1 MKANDKHELTLSRWR
16 RSLQGLAAAALVLLA
31 ACQTAAPPAGAPPA
45 AAVAAA
51 PATSGAN
58 PTANPTANVNA
69 NATAVGAAGVAAGAP
84 APAKAIA
91 QGTAPEPVV
100 ATARAP
106 ASVPSTSVL
115 PAPVL
120 APSFSPAQL
129 RALLAPTGTLR
140 VAVYPGSPTSM
151 LPATANLPMRGVAVE
166 VGRALA
172 QRLDVPI
179 EIIVLPRV
187 AEVVAAL
194 KDGRADMTVT
204 NATPERAKDV
214 DFPFTLLSLEL
225 GVLVRPGSPLTSL
238 EHIDAPGLRLGV
250 SQGSS
255 SQREWA
261 PRLSHSSLVAF
272 PTLQSAAVA
281 LNAGQLDAFI
291 TNKGIL
297 FELADSVPGARV
309 LEGRWGLEYLALAVP
324 QGRQAAVWEL
334 RRFASAQVASG
345 AVARAA
351 ANAGLRGHVV
361 NTMVP
366 AGGNAPVQ
374 AVGNTGSAAG
384 NPGVLQK

>member
-1 MKANDKHELTLSRWR
+1 MRDNDSSTLTPGWTALTVSGAR
-16 RSLQGLAAAALVLLA
+16 RPLQSLALAAALVLA
-31 ACQTAAPPAGAPPA
+31 ACQTAAPPAVVPAAVVPAAAPA
-45 AAVAAA
+45 AAVAAPGSTKAHAAATATTSPAPAAVLRSA
-51 PATSGAN
+51 PATA
-58 PTANPTANVNA
+58 
-69 NATAVGAAGVAAGAP
+69 
-84 APAKAIA
+84 
-91 QGTAPEPVV
+91 
-100 ATARAP
+100 
-106 ASVPSTSVL
+106 

-120 APSFSPAQL
+120 APALNAAQL

-151 LPATANLPMRGVAVE
+151 LPATGTLPQRGVAVE

-172 QRLDVPI
+172 QRLEVPV
-179 EIIVLPRV
+179 EILVLPRV
-187 AEVVAAL
+187 SEVVLAL

-204 NATPERAKDV
+204 NATAERAQEI

-238 EHIDAPGLRLGV
+238 EAMDAPGLRLGV

-261 PRLSHSSLVAF
+261 PRLSQSALIAF
-272 PTLQSAAVA
+272 PTLQSAAQA
-281 LNAGQLDAFI
+281 LNAGQVDAFI

-309 LEGRWGLEYLALAVP
+309 LEGRWGLEHLALAVP
-324 QGRQAAVWEL
+324 QGRQAALWEL
-334 RRFASAQVASG
+334 RRFASAQVSSG

-361 NTMVP
+361 TRLAPAGGNGAVP
-366 AGGNAPVQ
+366 AGGNTSPNPSSDSSPSANPSSLSITT
-374 AVGNTGSAAG
+374 ATTTGGAA
-384 NPGVLQK
+384 QK